1 LSRAERENKSS
12 EKGMARES
20 GHPNSVS
27 NIMHDRNH
35 AGEKGR
41 QGGTVWRM
49 PKDHEISDHSCVR
62 TPQHK

>member
-1 LSRAERENKSS
+1 MAGENKES

-27 NIMHDRNH
+27 DIIHDRNH

-41 QGGTVWRM
+41 GGTVWRM
-49 PKDHEISDHSCVR
+49 PSDADCTDHSKVR
-62 TPQHK
+62 TAQKR